1 MKDKHTLS
9 QSKKDRLQ
17 ALLSELDVNAWFSRR
32 WIIQVALNSNV
43 ALYCRRIELS
53 WIDLV
58 FLNGQFDFNHSLP
71 KDSDIVQNLKRLA
84 ALWIRQSFPIH
95 NILVNDSS
103 SILSLLNLH
112 DSAQCGDD
120 KDRIFALLSLAHD
133 VFPTSTNRGIAFDAD
148 YSQTVEQVYLDFA
161 EAMARAGLLL
171 PLMIS
176 NAGVNHDNS
185 RFPRPDT
192 PVLRGTHYHEI
203 SAAVACII
211 IKSTSAPWHRLHR
224 MGHALHQRSTTRG
237 LELATFTPLEVAWS
251 STIQSG
257 PNPWHEHAVASLAG
271 LWVHLRSSHHS
282 QRVLGQAWVA
292 VLSLAYK
299 VCLGGN
305 EFWHEKRPIPEPPSD
320 AAAAATMSEFLDL
333 LESTGS
339 CRRGLCTILL
349 YNSKLGTSS
358 SRVPR
363 DWPLVGYCSFKARA
377 GDCVTYFG
385 RRDCWPIRQSQ
396 RRRAS
401 HESLDEPLQDHEMEI
416 KYNATMLLRP
426 VSRLDEMAKVP
437 WGEDGSSGRQVAL
450 EQHIYPYIPSCWRL
464 LRRPPIS
471 LQRSRS
477 PASGY

>member
-1 MKDKHTLS
+1 MT
-9 QSKKDRLQ
+9 RT
-17 ALLSELDVNAWFSRR
+17 E
-32 WIIQVALNSNV
+32 
-43 ALYCRRIELS
+43 
-53 WIDLV
+53 
-58 FLNGQFDFNHSLP
+58 
-71 KDSDIVQNLKRLA
+71 
-84 ALWIRQSFPIH
+84 
-95 NILVNDSS
+95 SS
-103 SILSLLNLH
+103 H
-112 DSAQCGDD
+112 CCHW
-120 KDRIFALLSLAHD
+120 AHD
-133 VFPTSTNRGIAFDAD
+133 VFPTSANRGIAFDAD

-171 PLMIS
+171 PLMMCAASRSSSRSRPTTLPSWVPDWRIAPSSRTWMATDSEPIWNVGRS

-203 SAAVACII
+203 SAAMACII

-257 PNPWHEHAVASLAG
+257 PNSWHEHAVASLAG

-282 QRVLGQAWVA
+282 QRVLRQAWVA

-363 DWPLVGYCSFKARA
+363 DWPLVGYCSFKARV